1 MAQGKRT
8 TKPLQIYMPPR
19 LRMDIDAAAEKI
31 GVTSASSYA
40 RQAIVEK
47 MQRDKNNLN
56 QQQTG

>member
-8 TKPLQIYMPPR
+8 TKPLQIYMLPR
-19 LRMDIDAAAEKI
+19 LRMEIDVAAEKI

-47 MQRDKNNLN
+47 MQRDKNAQS
-56 QQQTG
+56 QQAAA